1 MLEWRLEAILSVD
14 TFALEHRDVLESSLA
29 NLLQLR
35 VDVRQVLVLLLNCE
49 GSTSLAAYLWDSV
62 HSSLHAVDLKRA
74 GYVLV
79 QLRLP
84 YLAEK
89 EEFSA
94 ILLFVRVDPEER

>member
-1 MLEWRLEAILSVD
+1 MLQRRLEAVLAVNSLS
-14 TFALEHRDVLESSLA
+14 LQHRDVLESALA

-35 VDVRQVLVLLLNCE
+35 VDVRQVLVLLLNGE
-49 GSTSLAAYLWDSV
+49 GSTGLAAYLWDSV

-79 QLRLP
+79 QLWLP
-84 YLAEK
+84 HLTEK

-94 ILLFVRVDPEER
+94 VLLFVRVDPEER